1 MRSPQEKSEVAP
13 GVLRSVMTAHF
24 DYVFDMVIHSI
35 INTKFGLLHR
45 SKAYGSYL
53 WVPDALLPIDF
64 SMYLTKQYPI
74 FLIG

>member
-1 MRSPQEKSEVAP
+1 MALKILRSPPKKSEVAP

-45 SKAYGSYL
+45 SKAYGSDL
-53 WVPDALLPIDF
+53 WVHVAL
-64 SMYLTKQYPI
+64 
-74 FLIG
+74 